1 MGLRAGTLRKRITFQ
16 VRSAT
21 QDAVGGQSVAWTD
34 LITIWAS
41 LEPAA
46 GRELMTAQAMNIEQ
60 PTTITVRWQPE
71 LANFRSVAAMRVA
84 YGSRIFNIH
93 SSQNQEER
101 NRILVLIASEGLN
114 DG

>member
-1 MGLRAGTLRKRITFQ
+1 MGIRAGTLRKRITFQ
-16 VRSAT
+16 TRSTT
-21 QDAVGGQSVAWTD
+21 QDAVGGQSVTWSD
-34 LITIWAS
+34 LLTTWAS
-41 LEPAA
+41 LEPSA
-46 GRELMTAQAMNIEQ
+46 GRELMSAQAMNVEQ
-60 PTTITVRWQPE
+60 PTTITVRWQSE
-71 LANFRSVAAMRVA
+71 LSNFRAVAAMRVV